1 MAAIAQNLKS
11 MLNAAKNLSAIN
23 LTKRYSIAE
32 VARITGK
39 HRNTIAN
46 HINAGYLRAHESR
59 RNIRPAEKGGA
70 PRKALAILGRDLQ
83 TYLNTY

>member
-1 MAAIAQNLKS
+1 
-11 MLNAAKNLSAIN
+11 MLNTVNTHPAIN
-23 LTKRYSIAE
+23 LNKRYSIAD
-32 VARITGK
+32 VSRITGK

-59 RNIRPAEKGGA
+59 RNISPAADGT
-70 PRKALAILGRDLQ
+70 PRKAVVILGRDLQ